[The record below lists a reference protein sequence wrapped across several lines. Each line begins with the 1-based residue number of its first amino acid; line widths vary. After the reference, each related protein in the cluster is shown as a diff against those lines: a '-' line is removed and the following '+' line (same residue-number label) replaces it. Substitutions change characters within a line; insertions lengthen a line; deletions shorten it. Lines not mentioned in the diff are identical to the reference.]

1 MTNREKI
8 IDKISTLSDTELAEM
23 LKQLSNTKGSKGCE
37 YCIYSNKLFGRRFI
51 WSVVSGTP
59 DTCGCEPCVEGIKKW
74 LKQEAEKQLTAK
86 WEINCDGYYPYCTN
100 CGNEPQVKELTKFCP
115 KCGAMMLNHR
125 VDKQ

>member
-1 MTNREKI
+1 MRAIDADKLKVRLETYEYVNASKSAERGGNEVLHYFMSKI
-8 IDKISTLSDTELAEM
+8 IDDEPTLDYAPV
-23 LKQLSNTKGSKGCE
+23 KRGH
-37 YCIYSNKLFGRRFI
+37 
-51 WSVVSGTP
+51 
-59 DTCGCEPCVEGIKKW
+59 
-74 LKQEAEKQLTAK
+74 